1 MRDVLSCACIY
12 AQLECGGTLASAPA
26 KFEAFMHGA
35 TEWTS
40 GPQVVG
46 HRSIVGMSSGGVSM
60 QVRLSSMMCCKS
72 NEPSNSVASVFRF
85 WFRLDRLENPAW
97 PISELVRRSYS
108 QASIFSKGFALLHLI
123 LSQWKLGK
131 GNYRSPRKQ
140 DKRHV

>member
-1 MRDVLSCACIY
+1 MPQGLFLLRAIEQSLIYYCHMHARCPELYMHICEARMR
-12 AQLECGGTLASAPA
+12 GGILASAPT

-72 NEPSNSVASVFRF
+72 NEPSNSVASVFHF
-85 WFRLDRLENPAW
+85 WFRLDRLENPA
-97 PISELVRRSYS
+97 
-108 QASIFSKGFALLHLI
+108 
-123 LSQWKLGK
+123 
-131 GNYRSPRKQ
+131 
-140 DKRHV
+140 